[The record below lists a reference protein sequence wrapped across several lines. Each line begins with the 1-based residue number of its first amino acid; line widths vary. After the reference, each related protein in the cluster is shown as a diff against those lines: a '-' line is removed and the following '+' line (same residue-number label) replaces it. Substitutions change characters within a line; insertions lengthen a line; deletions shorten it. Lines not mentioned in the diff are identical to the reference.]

1 MGIVG
6 HFLSIKSRD
15 HKDKNLHVIF
25 HNWLIWLLFN
35 WRGMTLME
43 LSYSGYFID
52 QLLRFEEPGLSGS
65 NATKQEGR
73 GGSSFHSYRTTLCSH
88 LWPYHTRL
96 DFQVC
101 IIICKLH
108 SQVEHGCSFVIRVLL
123 FG

>member
-1 MGIVG
+1 
-6 HFLSIKSRD
+6 
-15 HKDKNLHVIF
+15 
-25 HNWLIWLLFN
+25 
-35 WRGMTLME
+35 ME

-52 QLLRFEEPGLSGS
+52 QLLRFEEPSLSSS
-65 NATKQEGR
+65 NATKHEGR
-73 GGSSFHSYRTTLCSH
+73 GRLSFHRHRTTLCSH

-96 DFQVC
+96 EFQVC